1 MSNEAA
7 YLDII
12 LSRIRICRQYRPKF
26 GQGQRRGMGYQE
38 FQRLYADDLLY
49 HWLGLDHP
57 LMYAAHK
64 AAGGLTSI
72 YRQIGTAC
80 EALVVQIFRDQYQL
94 SGDQVAWAYTVLSAD
109 GRSRQLHLDARLS
122 KTDLAQAQAEQL
134 NGWLEQAAQRLQVDQ
149 QISAALQGAVFEI
162 RQGYKSKDSKR
173 QNADLANAASAYS
186 RRFLPVA
193 LLLSSQMDSS
203 VMERYQHEHWLVL
216 LGNLDSDPTLST
228 YTFMREVVG
237 YDLASFFHRHAAL
250 IQSEIH
256 GVLEALLR
264 ADE

>member
-1 MSNEAA
+1 MANEAA

-12 LSRIRICRQYRPKF
+12 LSRIRVCRHYRPKF
-26 GQGQRRGMGYQE
+26 GQGQRGGMGYQE
-38 FQRLYADDLLY
+38 FQRLYANDLLY
-49 HWLGLDHP
+49 NWLGLDHP

-94 SGDQVAWAYTVLSAD
+94 SSDQVSWAYTVFNAD

-122 KTDLAQAQAEQL
+122 RLDMDHTRAAAL
-134 NGWLEQAAQRLQVDQ
+134 NAWLEQAAQRLQVDR

-186 RRFLPVA
+186 QGFLPVA
-193 LLLSSQMDSS
+193 MLLSSQMDSS
-203 VMERYQHEHWLVL
+203 ILERYQHERWLVL
-216 LGNLDSDPTLST
+216 LGSLNPDTTLST
-228 YTFMREVVG
+228 YAFMREVVG
-237 YDLASFFHRHAAL
+237 YDLASFFHQHAAL
-250 IQSEIH
+250 IQAEIH

-264 ADE
+264 ADD